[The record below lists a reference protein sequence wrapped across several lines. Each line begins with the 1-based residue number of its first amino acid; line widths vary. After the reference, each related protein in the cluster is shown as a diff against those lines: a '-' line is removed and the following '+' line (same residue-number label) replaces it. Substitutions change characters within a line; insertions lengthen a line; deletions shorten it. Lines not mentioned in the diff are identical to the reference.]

1 MTVRIFGT
9 EAGRGT
15 EAGWR
20 MILCTG
26 KVEMRNSGEGN
37 GLVGKRMSSRIVA
50 ERIAPWSLMKQSH
63 WSILQDA

>member
-1 MTVRIFGT
+1 
-9 EAGRGT
+9 
-15 EAGWR
+15 
-20 MILCTG
+20 MILWKD
-26 KVEMRNSGEGN
+26 KVEIRNSGEGN